1 MVPFA
6 GVVRPSA
13 ADLQAKGEEAF
24 LPTATF
30 RIFSFESVHLFIYFF
45 AWEPSPSLSS
55 SSGDRTSLC
64 CTWVNRAPNRSM
76 EQRKIIIESVSFF
89 FSPRHLLSG
98 KDEVARSR
106 SFIFLSSIFCGRVN
120 GPACHAQQL
129 GLFCFTSLSESLSD
143 GAKFF

>member
-98 KDEVARSR
+98 KGRSGEKPVVHFFVVNFLR
-106 SFIFLSSIFCGRVN
+106 SCQWASMPRSTAGTI
-120 GPACHAQQL
+120 
-129 GLFCFTSLSESLSD
+129 LFYKSL
-143 GAKFF
+143 